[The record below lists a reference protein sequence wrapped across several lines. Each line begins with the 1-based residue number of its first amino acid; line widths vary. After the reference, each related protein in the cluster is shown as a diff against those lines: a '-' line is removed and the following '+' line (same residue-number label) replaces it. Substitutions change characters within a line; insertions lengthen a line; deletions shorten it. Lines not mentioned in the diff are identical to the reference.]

1 MSEGLSKLQ
10 RQFLFIS
17 FVLPS
22 VTAQWLLCISCEFPF
37 TNLIHSVRLIL
48 VVLFCGVRVPGLP
61 TLRDMVTE
69 GLLEMALISNTYNR
83 RKAAEMQ
90 QWPELIPLA
99 SWPSPSGLPSKK
111 GTQVLQPCINQS
123 LDMDCP
129 GEKDMNLGKG
139 SVLWLGEIPN
149 GRRNLPAF
157 RLH

>member
-1 MSEGLSKLQ
+1 MQIFIKSLTSRKICLKDYQSYRDSFYSYLLSCPQLQ
-10 RQFLFIS
+10 HNGCFAFLVNFHS
-17 FVLPS
+17 
-22 VTAQWLLCISCEFPF
+22 Q
-37 TNLIHSVRLIL
+37 NLIHSVRLIL

-61 TLRDMVTE
+61 TLRDLVTE

-123 LDMDCP
+123 LDA
-129 GEKDMNLGKG
+129 G
-139 SVLWLGEIPN
+139 
-149 GRRNLPAF
+149 
-157 RLH
+157 